1 MARTKQFYPSVLLM
15 ISALSFAVAPSSVAS
30 VKSAAIANAAK
41 KAVIKKPVVKKPA
54 LKKPAVK
61 KPVSASQVKLEPT
74 TTIKRKSVLLGTVAP
89 PAATPIAVA
98 PPATPAP
105 AAASIPAAT
114 IASTTTIASATTTA
128 APATTIASTTTTSLA
143 GSVAFDF
150 DLQIPSPRV
159 SVNMGSSAAML
170 VLVLPRG
177 VPRPVDLF
185 FVDLPNGVTA
195 TGTPNPTTG
204 GAEVR
209 LNAASL
215 MLPGEYQLRVMAVA
229 GSITKFVGYTLTVL
243 PPGATAPAG
252 SSASGTSVTSTSTT
266 TTTTIPSGSGGFTF
280 VLTSDGKKL
289 KTGGVVTLTAV
300 ITPSTN
306 FAGSATLRVLDPPDG
321 VWVGYSQNPSAGTSS
336 IWLSSTVALKPGSY
350 QLLVE
355 AKTSTQTTQTPVLL
369 IIE

>member
-1 MARTKQFYPSVLLM
+1 MHSLNVKFQVSPRALVYPSVLLM

-30 VKSAAIANAAK
+30 AKSAAIASAAK

-54 LKKPAVK
+54 LKKPVL
-61 KPVSASQVKLEPT
+61 ASQVKLEPT

-89 PAATPIAVA
+89 PAATPVAVA

-105 AAASIPAAT
+105 AAALIPAAT
-114 IASTTTIASATTTA
+114 IASTTTTT
-128 APATTIASTTTTSLA
+128 APATTVASTTTTSLA
-143 GSVAFDF
+143 ASVAFDF

-243 PPGATAPAG
+243 PPGATAPVG

-266 TTTTIPSGSGGFTF
+266 TTTTSPSGSGGFTF

-289 KTGGVVTLTAV
+289 KTGGAVTLTAV

-355 AKTSTQTTQTPVLL
+355 ARTSTQTTQTPVLL

>member
-1 MARTKQFYPSVLLM
+1 M

-30 VKSAAIANAAK
+30 AKSAAIASAAK

-54 LKKPAVK
+54 LKKPVL
-61 KPVSASQVKLEPT
+61 ASQVKLEPT

-89 PAATPIAVA
+89 PAATPVAVA

-105 AAASIPAAT
+105 AAALIPAAT
-114 IASTTTIASATTTA
+114 IASTTTTT
-128 APATTIASTTTTSLA
+128 APATTVASTTTTSLA
-143 GSVAFDF
+143 ASVAFDF

-243 PPGATAPAG
+243 PPGATAPVG

-289 KTGGVVTLTAV
+289 KTGGAVTLTAV

>member
-1 MARTKQFYPSVLLM
+1 MHSLNVKFQVSPRALVYPSVLLM

-30 VKSAAIANAAK
+30 AKSAAIASAAK

-54 LKKPAVK
+54 LKKPVL
-61 KPVSASQVKLEPT
+61 ASQVKLEPT

-89 PAATPIAVA
+89 PAATPVAVA

-105 AAASIPAAT
+105 AAALIPAAT
-114 IASTTTIASATTTA
+114 IASTTTTT
-128 APATTIASTTTTSLA
+128 APATTVASTTTTSLA
-143 GSVAFDF
+143 ASVAFDF

-243 PPGATAPAG
+243 PPGATAPVG

-289 KTGGVVTLTAV
+289 KTGGAVTLTAV

-355 AKTSTQTTQTPVLL
+355 ARTSTQTTQTPVLL

>member
-1 MARTKQFYPSVLLM
+1 MARTKLFYPSVLLM

-54 LKKPAVK
+54 LKKPAVTN
-61 KPVSASQVKLEPT
+61 PVSASQVKLEPT

-89 PAATPIAVA
+89 PAVTPAAVA

-105 AAASIPAAT
+105 AAALIPAAT
-114 IASTTTIASATTTA
+114 TAST
-128 APATTIASTTTTSLA
+128 TTIASTTTTTAPATTVASTTSTSVA

-229 GSITKFVGYTLTVL
+229 GTITKFVGYTLTVL

-252 SSASGTSVTSTSTT
+252 SSASGNSVTSTST

-280 VLTSDGKKL
+280 VVTSDGKKL
-289 KTGGVVTLTAV
+289 KTGGAVTLTAV